1 MGGRSLGALT
11 RLGEAV
17 ALTWRCLWMACR
29 SIAQALEHD
38 GKREASGTE
47 ASAGAQERA
56 VPEPQPHQAKRAVG
70 VSVAPPLAPI
80 VYRAEDAHRANVYPR
95 SNLVGQHV
103 CMFTHVYDHLHIC
116 IFTQYPTYRS

>member
-1 MGGRSLGALT
+1 M
-11 RLGEAV
+11 
-17 ALTWRCLWMACR
+17 
-29 SIAQALEHD
+29 
-38 GKREASGTE
+38 
-47 ASAGAQERA
+47 
-56 VPEPQPHQAKRAVG
+56 PEPQPHQAKRAVG